1 MEEGIKVD
9 FWRYLGLLRRWLWLL
24 ILVAVLGGV
33 TGYIVS
39 RLQTPIYQSSTTLLI
54 NEAPGSKSAIDYNS
68 LLTSQRLASTYV
80 QLLTERSV
88 LEKVIPLL
96 PYTTT
101 VEQLKV
107 KISASV
113 VRDTN
118 LIQVNVTDPNP
129 ATAALIA
136 NSLATAF
143 SNQVEETQAARY
155 QASEDSLQVQMKR
168 VDEQIQQTRADI
180 QALGTDAANKD
191 QRDRL
196 QANLVQYQTSYNTYS
211 QSYEQIRFTAAQNNS
226 NVTQVETAIP
236 VFTPISP
243 RDATTSPLAGVLGL
257 LLALG
262 AVLLFESL
270 DDTLRHTGQI
280 TNESGLPV
288 LGFIPFF
295 TVEEGQRLPVVAVS
309 PRSPIAERFR
319 ALRTNIQ
326 FTSPDHP
333 LHTLLITSPGPGD
346 GKSTV
351 ASNLA
356 VAVSQG
362 GRRVTMVDG
371 DMRRPT
377 LHKRLNVENQGG
389 LSALFIQP
397 NLYLNGNLQSTGMP
411 GLNVLTGGNVPPNPA
426 ELLGSAKMLDIL
438 RAVKDETEMV
448 IIDSPPVTSVTD
460 AVVLA
465 PGVDGVLIVVR
476 PGVTK
481 LAAAREAINELKRA
495 GANILGLIVNGV
507 RAEDIRYYSGYYH
520 YYYYYHY
527 YEEDRPLTTTQ
538 RWGKAI
544 GKALGLKR
552 RTKSRR
558 QPTTPGTPAPINMSA
573 WGQQE
578 SGGEEEKGSGG
589 A

>member
-243 RDATTSPLAGVLGL
+243 RVATNTALAGVVGL

-351 ASNLA
+351 SSNLA
-356 VAVSQG
+356 VAISQG
-362 GRRVTMVDG
+362 GRRVTMVDA

-377 LHKRLNVENQGG
+377 LHKRLSVENQGG
-389 LSALFIQP
+389 LGALFIQP
-397 NLYLNGNLQSTGMP
+397 KLYLNGNLQSTGMP
-411 GLNVLTGGNVPPNPA
+411 GLNVLTGGSVPPNPA

-465 PGVDGVLIVVR
+465 PGVDGVLIIVR

-552 RTKSRR
+552 RAKSSRK
-558 QPTTPGTPAPINMSA
+558 PATPGTPAPINMSA

-578 SGGEEEKGSGG
+578 SAGEEEQGSGG

>member
-243 RDATTSPLAGVLGL
+243 RVATNTALAGVVGL

-438 RAVKDETEMV
+438 RAVKDEAEMV

>member
-243 RDATTSPLAGVLGL
+243 RVATNTALAGVVGL

-333 LHTLLITSPGPGD
+333 LRTLLVTSPGPGD

-351 ASNLA
+351 SSNLA
-356 VAVSQG
+356 VAISQG
-362 GRRVTMVDG
+362 GRRVTMVDA

-377 LHKRLNVENQGG
+377 LHKRLSVENQGG
-389 LSALFIQP
+389 LGALFIQP
-397 NLYLNGNLQSTGMP
+397 KLYLNGNLQSTGMP
-411 GLNVLTGGNVPPNPA
+411 GLNVLTGGSVPPNPA

-552 RTKSRR
+552 RAKSSRK
-558 QPTTPGTPAPINMSA
+558 PATPGTPAPINMSA

-578 SGGEEEKGSGG
+578 SAGEEEQGSGG

>member
-243 RDATTSPLAGVLGL
+243 RVATNTALAGVVGL

-544 GKALGLKR
+544 GTALGLKR

>member
-243 RDATTSPLAGVLGL
+243 RVATNTALAGVVGL